1 MQHIDKINAASH
13 MAFKHIVDPYLQS
26 GNYRYDALS
35 DGDRKSLRSVL
46 RDEQNG
52 MCAYCMR
59 VVPDCLQ
66 TTDHIIPKDVS
77 QQEYGEAKNHLG
89 QGLYRNDFI
98 WDKQYNA
105 QSFLL
110 NYYPHSLAYG
120 NLVLACDDCNAYKG
134 QVLIVP
140 SFFKNPTPVRYND
153 KGRVVIPKSEHF
165 PKDLVTHLNTDTFMK
180 YRCLWNAVKQS
191 GLQVKDVESADNDTK
206 RKNLLST
213 VQQYITWD
221 GFRTGLMANLDGF
234 VVESNWKVFVS
245 FRWFWGYY

>member
-1 MQHIDKINAASH
+1 MQHIDKTDIAIH
-13 MAFKHIVDPYLQS
+13 TAFKKVVDPYLQR
-26 GNYRYDALS
+26 GDFRYDALS
-35 DGDRKSLRSVL
+35 TFDRLSLRSVL
-46 RDEQNG
+46 GDEQKW

-98 WDKQYNA
+98 WDKMYKA
-105 QSFLL
+105 YSGVFH
-110 NYYPHSLAYG
+110 YYPHSLAYG
-120 NLVLACDDCNAYKG
+120 NLVFACDGCNANKERD
-134 QVLIVP
+134 LIVP

-213 VQQYITWD
+213 VQQNITWD
-221 GFRTGLMANLDGF
+221 GFRTRLMANLDGF
-234 VVESNWKVFVS
+234 VVDSNWKVFVS